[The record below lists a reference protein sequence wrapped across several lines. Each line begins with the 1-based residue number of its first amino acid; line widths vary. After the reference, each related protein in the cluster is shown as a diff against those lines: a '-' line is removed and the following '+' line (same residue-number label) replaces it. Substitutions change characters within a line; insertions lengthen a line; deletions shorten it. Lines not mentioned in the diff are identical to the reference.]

1 MLAVILVVLVVL
13 INLHLCLDAL
23 RQNENT
29 HSRLRME
36 LHTPTPVQTPIGLFA
51 AAAARSDVQR
61 CILSPFLAGLAKDFI
76 IVTVTLDVFTTFVIS
91 GLVTL
96 VQSIVTRLQNI
107 AKI

>member
-1 MLAVILVVLVVL
+1 
-13 INLHLCLDAL
+13 
-23 RQNENT
+23 
-29 HSRLRME
+29 ME
-36 LHTPTPVQTPIGLFA
+36 LHTQTPVPTPIGLFA